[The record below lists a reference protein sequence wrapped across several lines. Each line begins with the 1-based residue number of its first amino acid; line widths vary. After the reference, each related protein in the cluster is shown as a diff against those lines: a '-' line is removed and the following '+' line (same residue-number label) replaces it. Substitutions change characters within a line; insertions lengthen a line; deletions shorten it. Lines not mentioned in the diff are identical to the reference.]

1 MFLVGRVL
9 QLRGN
14 GYIVDLAVKTHLLLK
29 TYTFVSA
36 LFLAHRL
43 TQFAAISAVM
53 SAGSEKKLMVDL
65 VLPVHSSERVAPTIA
80 HRHL

>member
-1 MFLVGRVL
+1 MFLVGRVF

-14 GYIVDLAVKTHLLLK
+14 GYIVDLAIKTHLLLK
-29 TYTFVSA
+29 TYTFVPG

-43 TQFAAISAVM
+43 AQFAAISAVM
-53 SAGSEKKLMVDL
+53 SAGAEKKLMVDL
-65 VLPVHSSERVAPTIA
+65 VLPVNSSERVAPTIA